1 MHFSNSICRKLYI
14 LLFSDMIDQKIHSWK
29 NHCCFLSEEDREDPF
44 ELMFEW
50 CDQSFLTE
58 QRESLFELFRI
69 ALESREW
76 MMNDPQ
82 ERASEFWRLLQTIKL
97 MEACYLIYAAHE
109 TGNLTYSYVR
119 K

>member
-1 MHFSNSICRKLYI
+1 
-14 LLFSDMIDQKIHSWK
+14 MIDQKIHSWK

-82 ERASEFWRLLQTIKL
+82 ERASEFWRLLQTVKL
-97 MEACYLIYAAHE
+97 METCFLIYKAHK
-109 TGNLTYSYVR
+109 TGNLTYSYV
-119 K
+119 KKGN